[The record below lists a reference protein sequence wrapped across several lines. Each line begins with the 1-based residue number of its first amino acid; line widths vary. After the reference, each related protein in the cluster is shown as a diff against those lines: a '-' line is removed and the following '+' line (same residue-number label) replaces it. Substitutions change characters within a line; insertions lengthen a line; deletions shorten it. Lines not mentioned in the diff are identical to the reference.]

1 MTMHTDEI
9 MTWHEGNLR
18 RYEKKHGIVID
29 REVLLLKLMEETGEF
44 AQALLILEDKCRV
57 KKRIDKETAKMNVA
71 EELGDVLGT
80 VLSLAVEMNID
91 VFEEL
96 RKKSLEKGKLF
107 LEEEG

>member
-1 MTMHTDEI
+1 MNTDEI
-9 MTWHEGNLR
+9 MRWHEGNLR

-57 KKRIDKETAKMNVA
+57 SKRIDKETAQVCVA

-80 VLSLAVEMNID
+80 VLSLAVEMKID

-96 RKKSLEKGKLF
+96 RKKSLEKGKVF
-107 LEEEG
+107 LEKDIP